1 MPRRSAIVQTAVSA
15 LIVPAHDKATV
26 DAARIPASKS

>member
-1 MPRRSAIVQTAVSA
+1 MVRTAAMA

-26 DAARIPASKS
+26 DAVRIPASKS